1 MEYAYVKL
9 MQEHNLTLN
18 DLNEDA
24 INGINTIKDIE
35 KSINMLAKRGKN
47 VSAKVIS
54 KIKTNDK
61 WVCGE
66 ILEILDGKQRNNTD
80 EVPFDE
86 EEIIEQIDE
95 ENNIEEE
102 EENDYNEDEYNTE
115 SFDPIGI
122 RIDSE
127 LDVAYMN
134 GNTRMSLDELKNVSH
149 TAYDVI
155 FNNYETN
162 TQNGIQTTYFNLLE
176 TDKYIFTLTK
186 K

>member
-1 MEYAYVKL
+1 MEFGYEKL
-9 MQEHNLTLN
+9 MKENNLTLN
-18 DLNEDA
+18 DLNDDA
-24 INGINTIKDIE
+24 RNGIAIIRSTMLVINREAKKGKTVSDLTWGKV
-35 KSINMLAKRGKN
+35 KS
-47 VSAKVIS
+47 
-54 KIKTNDK
+54 NDK

-66 ILEILDGKQRNNTD
+66 ILEILDGKERNKTD

-86 EEIIEQIDE
+86 EDIIEQVDEDNEEINNEIDE
-95 ENNIEEE
+95 
-102 EENDYNEDEYNTE
+102 TE
-115 SFDPIGI
+115 SVDPIGI

-134 GNTRMSLDELKNVSH
+134 GNTRISLDELKNVSH

-162 TQNGIQTTYFNLLE
+162 TRNGIQTTYFELLE

>member
-80 EVPFDE
+80 ELPFDE

-102 EENDYNEDEYNTE
+102 EENDYNENEDNTE

-122 RIDSE
+122 RIDNE
-127 LDVAYMN
+127 LDMAYVN
-134 GNTRMSLDELKNVSH
+134 GNTRISLDELKNLSR

-155 FNNYETN
+155 FDNYEQN
-162 TQNGIQTTYFNLLE
+162 TKNGIQTTYFDLLE

>member
-1 MEYAYVKL
+1 
-9 MQEHNLTLN
+9 
-18 DLNEDA
+18 
-24 INGINTIKDIE
+24 
-35 KSINMLAKRGKN
+35 MLSR
-47 VSAKVIS
+47 
-54 KIKTNDK
+54 
-61 WVCGE
+61 
-66 ILEILDGKQRNNTD
+66 
-80 EVPFDE
+80 
-86 EEIIEQIDE
+86 
-95 ENNIEEE
+95 
-102 EENDYNEDEYNTE
+102 
-115 SFDPIGI
+115 IGI

-162 TQNGIQTTYFNLLE
+162 TRNGIQTTYFNLLE